1 MQLSRRVGGV
11 FGVFTRGISI
21 LINAYLANSCGN
33 QQIPFLNIVTS
44 LVRTKQTTG
53 DEGERSSTYSL
64 YQVTLHRKK
73 CWRFFSK
80 T

>member
-33 QQIPFLNIVTS
+33 QQIPFLNIVKRW
-44 LVRTKQTTG
+44 LVKELITVDQDG
-53 DEGERSSTYSL
+53 MHRS
-64 YQVTLHRKK
+64 TLHV
-73 CWRFFSK
+73 
-80 T
+80 